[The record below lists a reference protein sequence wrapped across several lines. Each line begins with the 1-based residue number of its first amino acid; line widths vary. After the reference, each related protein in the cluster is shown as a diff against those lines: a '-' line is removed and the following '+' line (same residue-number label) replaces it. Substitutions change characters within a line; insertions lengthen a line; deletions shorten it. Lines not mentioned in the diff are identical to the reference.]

1 MRRAQMRAAERGEL
15 LRVTLGSIGDAVVT
29 TGLDGRIVY
38 LNPVAESLTGW
49 SQHEAHG
56 RPLEEVFRIVNEQTR
71 RPVESPAAKAL
82 REGAVVG
89 LANHTILLRKDG
101 TECAIDDSAAPI
113 RDERGRASGCVLIF
127 RDVSGRRRLEQV
139 AASRLLAARALASI
153 VESTDDAIISKS
165 LDGVIQSWN
174 DGAERLFGYSPAQA
188 VGRHISLI
196 IPPERLAEEDLI
208 IESLKAGRRVDHFQ
222 TERLRSDGT
231 LVPVSLTIS
240 PIVDE
245 ARNVIGASKIVR
257 DVTREKQAAAER
269 ERLADHL
276 RKLAAELSE
285 ADRRKDEFLATLAHE
300 LRNPLAPLR
309 NMLEILKRA
318 EDDREMAR
326 QALDTMDRQL
336 EQLVRLVDDLL
347 DLSRVTH
354 NRLELRMGPVDLA
367 SVLDQAVQACR
378 PLAEAAG
385 HDVQVA
391 LPRERVRLRA
401 DAVRLA
407 QVFGNL
413 LNNSCKYTGPGGRI
427 RVTAERQGS
436 DVLVTVGDTGAGIP
450 PDKLA
455 GIFEMF
461 AQVDRSLERSQGG
474 LGIGLTLVKQLT
486 EMHGGTV
493 EARSAGEGQG
503 SEFVV
508 RLPITDE
515 GAEPVAPAAQP
526 ARPRRILVVDDNRDA
541 ATSLAMLLQ
550 ITGNETYLAHD
561 GAAAYRALEE
571 HRPELA
577 LLDIGLPALNGYE
590 VCRRVRE
597 QPWGREILLFALTGW
612 GQEEDRRKSQEAGFD
627 GHLVKPVDYPALLA
641 LLGSLPPRE
650 NAG

>member
-1 MRRAQMRAAERGEL
+1 
-15 LRVTLGSIGDAVVT
+15 
-29 TGLDGRIVY
+29 
-38 LNPVAESLTGW
+38 
-49 SQHEAHG
+49 
-56 RPLEEVFRIVNEQTR
+56 
-71 RPVESPAAKAL
+71 VES
-82 REGAVVG
+82 
-89 LANHTILLRKDG
+89 
-101 TECAIDDSAAPI
+101 S
-113 RDERGRASGCVLIF
+113 
-127 RDVSGRRRLEQV
+127 
-139 AASRLLAARALASI
+139 
-153 VESTDDAIISKS
+153 DDAIISKS

-222 TERLRSDGT
+222 TERRRSDGT

-385 HDVQVA
+385 HDVQVTV
-391 LPRERVRLRA
+391 PRERVRLRA
-401 DAVRLA
+401 DAARLA

-413 LNNSCKYTGPGGRI
+413 LNNSCKYTDPGGTI
-427 RVTAERQGS
+427 TVRVSREHGEAVVAVE
-436 DVLVTVGDTGAGIP
+436 DTGEGIP
-450 PDKLA
+450 ADQVD
-455 GIFEMF
+455 GIFDMF
-461 AQVDRSLERSQGG
+461 AQIEQSRERAQGG
-474 LGIGLTLVKQLT
+474 LGIGLTLVRRLVQ
-486 EMHGGTV
+486 MHGGSV
-493 EARSAGEGQG
+493 EARSAGAGQG

-508 RLPITDE
+508 RLPIVHE
-515 GAEPVAPAAQP
+515 RGAAAAAPAAIP
-526 ARPRRILVVDDNRDA
+526 RDVASRRILVVDDNQDA
-541 ATSLAMLLQ
+541 AASLAML
-550 ITGNETYLAHD
+550 G
-561 GAAAYRALEE
+561 
-571 HRPELA
+571 
-577 LLDIGLPALNGYE
+577 
-590 VCRRVRE
+590 CR
-597 QPWGREILLFALTGW
+597 
-612 GQEEDRRKSQEAGFD
+612 
-627 GHLVKPVDYPALLA
+627 Y
-641 LLGSLPPRE
+641 
-650 NAG
+650 